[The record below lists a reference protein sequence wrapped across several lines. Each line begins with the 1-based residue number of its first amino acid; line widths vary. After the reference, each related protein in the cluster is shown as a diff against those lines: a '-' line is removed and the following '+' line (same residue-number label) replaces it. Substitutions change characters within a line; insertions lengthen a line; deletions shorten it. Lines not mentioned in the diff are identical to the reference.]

1 MDIKIETIYGNV
13 NLRSCYDCDSSSY
26 FYDAYDDSD
35 HHLGELWNLPYYD
48 KDDDELIECMKI
60 MIESAIEFN
69 DICIPSYEEKGEDL
83 IYLITILEYANG
95 CATAESYAYDSI
107 DKCREV
113 KTIRVNEFTEKCN
126 EHELKYKVN
135 DSDVICEIMTENKS
149 NYLCITMKST
159 IIM

>member
-35 HHLGELWNLPYYD
+35 HYLGELWNLPYYEN
-48 KDDDELIECMKI
+48 DDDELIECMKN

-83 IYLITILEYANG
+83 IYLIT
-95 CATAESYAYDSI
+95 
-107 DKCREV
+107 
-113 KTIRVNEFTEKCN
+113 
-126 EHELKYKVN
+126 
-135 DSDVICEIMTENKS
+135 
-149 NYLCITMKST
+149 YL
-159 IIM
+159 

>member
-13 NLRSCYDCDSSSY
+13 NLISGYDCDSSSY
-26 FYDAYDDSD
+26 FYDAYDDSGNY
-35 HHLGELWNLPYYD
+35 LGALWNLPYYE
-48 KDDDELIECMKI
+48 KDDDELIECMKN

-95 CATAESYAYDSI
+95 CATAESYAYDSM

-113 KTIRVNEFTEKCN
+113 KTIRVNEFTEKCD

>member
-13 NLRSCYDCDSSSY
+13 NLISGYDCDSSSY
-26 FYDAYDDSD
+26 FYDSYDDSGNY
-35 HHLGELWNLPYYD
+35 LGALWNLPYYD
-48 KDDDELIECMKI
+48 KDDDELIERMKI
-60 MIESAIEFN
+60 MIESAIEIN
-69 DICIPSYEEKGEDL
+69 DICIPSYEEKGEDI

-95 CATAESYAYDSI
+95 CVTAESYAYDSM

-113 KTIRVNEFTEKCN
+113 KKIRVNDFTEKCN

-149 NYLCITMKST
+149 NYICITMKST
-159 IIM
+159 IVM

>member
-13 NLRSCYDCDSSSY
+13 NLISGYDCDSSSY

-35 HHLGELWNLPYYD
+35 HYLGELWNLPDYD
-48 KDDDELIECMKI
+48 KDDDELIERMKI
-60 MIESAIEFN
+60 MIESAIEIN

-83 IYLITILEYANG
+83 IYLIRILEYANG
-95 CATAESYAYDSI
+95 CVSAESYAYDSM

-113 KTIRVNEFTEKCN
+113 KNIRVNEFTEKCD
-126 EHELKYKVN
+126 EHKLKYKVN

-159 IIM
+159 IVM

>member
-13 NLRSCYDCDSSSY
+13 NLISGYDCDSSSY
-26 FYDAYDDSD
+26 FYDSYDDSGNY
-35 HHLGELWNLPYYD
+35 LGALWNLPYYD
-48 KDDDELIECMKI
+48 KDDDELIERMKI

-69 DICIPSYEEKGEDL
+69 DICIPSYEEKGEDF

-95 CATAESYAYDSI
+95 CVSAESYAYDSM
-107 DKCREV
+107 DKCREL
-113 KTIRVNEFTEKCN
+113 KKIRVNDFTEKCN

-159 IIM
+159 IVM